1 MLAMP
6 RKKNAY
12 GITVFSVKKCLN
24 PIIPLP
30 STIVPVP
37 MSRTARKSS
46 GGKCGRPLF
55 PGLLGFSA
63 HQSLTKKEHGDFHL
77 STGTFTVKTPGI
89 YLFHF
94 SGFKND
100 RHDNGYVEL
109 KIDSSTTIAKSVNTD
124 AVEHLRE
131 TEFLPSDAVEHLK
144 ETECVPVFVSALLS
158 VKAGDKISAHAVRMR
173 LRDAPPTYT
182 TRYFGIL
189 FSDMDAVN
197 NFFHQNSK

>member
-6 RKKNAY
+6 RKKNEY

-24 PIIPLP
+24 PISPLP

-46 GGKCGRPLF
+46 GGCGPRLF

-94 SGFKND
+94 SGFKNYGTICEYD

-124 AVEHLRE
+124 AVEHL
-131 TEFLPSDAVEHLK
+131 K
-144 ETECVPVFVSALLS
+144 EIEGLPVFVSAPLS
-158 VKAGDKISAHAVRMR
+158 VKAGDQISAHAIRMR
-173 LRDAPPTYT
+173 LHDAPPRYT

-189 FSDMDAVN
+189 FADMDAVN